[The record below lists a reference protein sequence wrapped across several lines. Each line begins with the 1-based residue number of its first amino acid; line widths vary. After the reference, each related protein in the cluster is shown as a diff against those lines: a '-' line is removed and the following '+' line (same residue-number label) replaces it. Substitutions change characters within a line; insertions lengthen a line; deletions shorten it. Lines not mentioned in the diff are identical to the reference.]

1 MNRLQ
6 YLFRPDSVA
15 VVGASDVEDKY
26 GHKVLRNIVEG
37 GFQGRIYPV
46 NPNADTVLGLKAYP
60 RVAAIPERVDL
71 AFIIIPARL
80 VADAVKE
87 AVDAGAR
94 SLVIIT
100 AGFGETGEEG
110 RKTEAA
116 IRDYCKAANVAA
128 VGPNCMGIC
137 SFPVQLAATMER
149 LRSEPGH
156 VSFISQSGTYGI
168 TTLNYGLRTGVAFN
182 SFISSGNEAVTRFT
196 EYLEYL
202 GEDPDTSVIMG
213 YIESLRDGDRFVRI
227 AREVSR
233 KKPIVVMKFGR
244 TRKGSVAASSHTG
257 ALAGSHSV
265 YRAAFRQSG
274 VIEVT
279 RTHDLLNVAMALSM
293 QPPLRGRRIG
303 IAGASGGFAVAA
315 TDVLEELDLEVPTFS
330 PELQTYIRTEAGTMP
345 YASVQNPIDL
355 AADLRPAPLLRCADI
370 VLQQDNIDG
379 AVVALPARPFP
390 PGENTIREI
399 ERMQRESGKPVVI
412 CYYAHPDGVGTIQS
426 MTQQIPV
433 YKSPEEVG
441 EVFRALHQYGDFLAR
456 QSWSHA
462 TDS

>member
-6 YLFRPDSVA
+6 HLFRPESVA
-15 VVGASDVEDKY
+15 VIGASDVENKY
-26 GHKVLRNIVEG
+26 GHRVLKNIIEG
-37 GFQGRIYPV
+37 GFGGRIYPV
-46 NPNADTVLGLKAYP
+46 NPSADTVLGLKAYP
-60 RVAAIPERVDL
+60 RVADIPERVDL
-71 AFIIIPARL
+71 AFVIIPAHL
-80 VADAVKE
+80 VVDAVKD

-100 AGFGETGEEG
+100 AGFGETGEQG
-110 RKTEAA
+110 REREAA
-116 IRDYCKAANVAA
+116 IRKYCEAANVPA

-137 SFPVQLAATMER
+137 SFPMRLAATMER

-156 VSFISQSGTYGI
+156 VSFVSQSGTYGI
-168 TTLNYGLRTGVAFN
+168 TTLNYGLRMGVAFN
-182 SFISSGNEAVTRFT
+182 SFVSSGNEAVTRFT

-202 GEDPDTSVIMG
+202 GDDPETTVIIG
-213 YIESLRDGDRFVRI
+213 YIESLRDGDKFVRI
-227 AREVSR
+227 AREVSK

-244 TRKGSVAASSHTG
+244 TRKGSAAASSHTG
-257 ALAGSHSV
+257 ALAGSHAV

-315 TDVLEELDLEVPTFS
+315 TDVLEELGLEVPTFS
-330 PELQTYIRTEAGTMP
+330 PELQARIRKEAGTMP

-370 VLQQDNIDG
+370 MLQQDNIDG

-390 PGENTIREI
+390 PGEDTIREI
-399 ERMQRESGKPVVI
+399 ERMQRDSGKPVVI
-412 CYYAHPDGVGTIQS
+412 CYYAHPDGVDTIQS
-426 MTQQIPV
+426 MTRQLPV

-441 EVFRALHQYGDFLAR
+441 EVFRALRHYGDFLTR
-456 QSWSHA
+456 QH
-462 TDS
+462 

>member
-6 YLFRPDSVA
+6 YLFKPQSVA

-46 NPNADTVLGLKAYP
+46 NPNADTVLNLKAYP
-60 RVAAIPERVDL
+60 RLADLPEQVDL
-71 AFIIIPARL
+71 AFIIIPARF
-80 VADAVKE
+80 VVDAVKE

-100 AGFGETGEEG
+100 AGFGETGDEG
-110 RKTEAA
+110 RRNEAA
-116 IRDYCKAANVAA
+116 IRSYCHAADVPA

-137 SFPVQLAATMER
+137 SFSVNLAATMER

-182 SFISSGNEAVTRFT
+182 SFVSSGNEAVTRFT

-202 GEDPDTSVIMG
+202 GNDPGTKVIMG
-213 YIESLRDGDRFVRI
+213 YIESLRDGDKFVRI
-227 AREVSR
+227 AREVSK
-233 KKPIVVMKFGR
+233 KKPVVVMKFGR
-244 TRKGSVAASSHTG
+244 TRKGSAAASSHTG
-257 ALAGSHSV
+257 ALAGSHAV

-293 QPPLRGRRIG
+293 QPPLRGPRIG

-315 TDVLEELDLEVPTFS
+315 TDVLEELGLEVPTFS
-330 PELQTYIRTEAGTMP
+330 HELQNYIRKEAGTMP

-355 AADLRPAPLLRCADI
+355 AADLRPAPLLKCAEI

-390 PGENTIREI
+390 PAESTVATI
-399 ERMQRESGKPVVI
+399 ERLQKESGKPVVI
-412 CYYAHPDGVGTIQS
+412 CYYAHPDGVGTIQA
-426 MTQQIPV
+426 MTQSVPV

-441 EVFRALHQYGDFLAR
+441 EVFRALYRYGDFLGRA
-456 QSWSHA
+456 A
-462 TDS
+462 